1 MVLQSFKLNKY
12 GLKQLLDR
20 QKADADWQKA
30 YADWQKADADRQKAY
45 ADWQKAYA
53 DWQKADAKTFWDV
66 FADKKNRVKCWR

>member
-30 YADWQKADADRQKAY
+30 YADWQKADA
-45 ADWQKAYA
+45 
-53 DWQKADAKTFWDV
+53 KTFWDV